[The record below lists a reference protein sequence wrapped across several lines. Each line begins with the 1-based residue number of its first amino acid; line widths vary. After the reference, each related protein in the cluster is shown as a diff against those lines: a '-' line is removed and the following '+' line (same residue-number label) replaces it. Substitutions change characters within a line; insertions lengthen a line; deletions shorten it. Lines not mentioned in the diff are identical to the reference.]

1 MISAVR
7 SLDDLASVERY
18 DLATLQ
24 RYYNQ
29 MTLIRRFEEKVN
41 EMYTKAKIG
50 GYCHLNIGEEGS
62 IVGSIAALT
71 ADDYIFT
78 SYREH
83 GHAIARGI
91 PPNVVMAELFGKETG
106 AAHGRGGSM
115 HMFDPSRKFMG
126 GWAIVGGHLPIAA
139 GAAMALTYRNS
150 DGAVACYLGE
160 GATNIGAFHETMNV
174 SKLWNLP
181 VVYIVVN
188 NLYEMGTP
196 VEKTTAIPEQYKKGA
211 AYNIPAERVDGMD
224 ILAVYEAT
232 ERALA
237 HVREHKDPYFL
248 ELMAYR
254 FRGHSVIDPARYRSE
269 DEVKMWMERDP
280 ILLLRYRMQA
290 AGLLT
295 DEQVA
300 EVEHQVEAVVE
311 EAVAFA
317 DDSPSPAISS
327 LFDYVYAEPRGQ

>member
-115 HMFDPSRKFMG
+115 HMFDPGRKFMG

-139 GAAMALTYRNS
+139 GAAMALTYRDNG
-150 DGAVACYLGE
+150 GAVACYLGE

-196 VEKTTAIPEQYKKGA
+196 VEKTSAVPEQYKKGA
-211 AYNIPAERVDGMD
+211 AYNIPAEQVDGMD

-280 ILLLRYRMQA
+280 ILLLRHRMKA

-300 EVEHQVEAVVE
+300 EVERQVEAEVE

-327 LFDYVYAEPRGQ
+327 LFDYVYAEPGGQ